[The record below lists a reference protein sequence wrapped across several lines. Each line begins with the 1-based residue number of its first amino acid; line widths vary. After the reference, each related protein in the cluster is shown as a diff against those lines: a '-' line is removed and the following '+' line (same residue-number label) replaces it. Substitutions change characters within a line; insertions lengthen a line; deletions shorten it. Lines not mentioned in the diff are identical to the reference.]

1 MIAIYSHWSVPCKN
15 GKIHNKLSNS
25 DFLAYL
31 CTSVRYAKLFFDK
44 VIMFTDSIGAEQFT
58 SLKNSRLSLPF
69 DKIEIILD
77 NINFPANFWAI
88 GKIYAYQYASV
99 VYKEPFVHFD
109 YDSFIIDNVV
119 DALQRQRIIVQ
130 HKETEEFYSRY
141 SAYGLR
147 PNKFAYNMGVFGGS
161 DVNAIADYSAGA
173 LETANK
179 LRHFSHPIKDRLISC
194 IFEQKYLYDFCE
206 ENKIKPYLVSE
217 HCRESYRHY
226 WHNKQDA
233 GAVQEALTFLS
244 RSYNLGT

>member
-1 MIAIYSHWSVPCKN
+1 MSDSNIFALSVPCKN

-25 DFLAYL
+25 DFW
-31 CTSVRYAKLFFDK
+31 RIYALRLGTPNYFDK
-44 VIMFTDSIGAEQFT
+44 VIMFYR
-58 SLKNSRLSLPF
+58 LNRSRAIHIIEKLTPFLAF
-69 DKIEIILD
+69 DKMEIILD
-77 NINFPANFWAI
+77 NINVPANFWAL

-206 ENKIKPYLVSE
+206 KEKIRPYLVSQN
-217 HCRESYRHY
+217 CRESYRHY

-233 GAVQEALTFLS
+233 GAVQEALNYLS
-244 RSYNLGT
+244 RSYLGT